1 MLEILQDKI
10 LFIKWGDGLDIE
22 LVLRDLVKIYMPKD
36 QIYWFEI
43 IFKLEMDLRKDFED
57 NNKDDIPM
65 LPRDYAIKLA
75 SRTDMNFITDK
86 KVPFICDP
94 DKLRNTRKLLMTP
107 SQNIKTSRIIKDD
120 QTQKNN
126 LNLVKIL
133 MDKVKEDKKSSLF
146 ISRNPSFVE
155 IHEKNNNINYCNVD
169 YKLIIDFL
177 KKYNADDSIQSDID
191 TLIDYIIK
199 NDVELNKW
207 SLSLVNRGN
216 NLTDIKVIGKKISS
230 VERTSVVDEGSLV
243 FSQILEGRGLIIYL
257 ILLRQKKNMV
267 NTKNQILLLKSI
279 EIRRKN
285 QF

>member
-1 MLEILQDKI
+1 
-10 LFIKWGDGLDIE
+10 
-22 LVLRDLVKIYMPKD
+22 
-36 QIYWFEI
+36 
-43 IFKLEMDLRKDFED
+43 
-57 NNKDDIPM
+57 
-65 LPRDYAIKLA
+65 
-75 SRTDMNFITDK
+75 
-86 KVPFICDP
+86 
-94 DKLRNTRKLLMTP
+94 MTP
-107 SQNIKTSRIIKDD
+107 NSNIKTSRIIKDD

-243 FSQILEGRGLIIYL
+243 FSQILEGRGLDNIFDIIETEKEYGEYKKSNIVIKEYRNKKKKP
-257 ILLRQKKNMV
+257 ILVIYPARSKGKLNDTVFPLFYCFIPVLENAQKV
-267 NTKNQILLLKSI
+267 TYIV
-279 EIRRKN
+279 RKK
-285 QF
+285 